1 MFYQLWHLA
10 LKTLGAQGCQGK
22 TATTTIVRFGG
33 NLASTSILRLSLLG
47 SWVLVWVTGACT
59 IKHHGPV
66 MYGKWTDF
74 EASYIIF
81 IVQSPGLASLLTGT
95 HEEEKSL
102 IKLIPDWIDGND
114 DLIHLLITL

>member
-1 MFYQLWHLA
+1 M
-10 LKTLGAQGCQGK
+10 
-22 TATTTIVRFGG
+22 TTIVRFGG

-66 MYGKWTDF
+66 MYGKWTDLVV
-74 EASYIIF
+74 SYNIF
-81 IVQSPGLASLLTGT
+81 IVQSHGLASLLNNGT